1 MFKSL
6 IEKQL
11 FLKNNLNKS
20 LNLVKVSQIFCKKLS
35 TNSTLNVKQ
44 FESMIETEKKS
55 AKKYLLL
62 EDKCNIL
69 SKLNVE
75 NVSKLLDIKATDLW
89 KWSFGSHNCAL
100 IQFNKEIDVKNISN
114 RLGLNSNS
122 FPINT
127 RMISIDSV
135 PKNWFSENNCNQS
148 NDNSIKTL
156 SSKRDETLKVI
167 ESKNLYKTN
176 EEFLNFLLNDK
187 QLTELEIKLRFFVI
201 IQLEELLCNG
211 PFNKFVILPFG
222 SSLAGNYTLLLFV
235 CLIFYV
241 IKIFSQSLIILIAGL
256 GNSSSDLDLV
266 LITQSL
272 ASEKSLNYSCREL
285 LLERSENQKSL
296 EVIAD
301 IVNNFVPNFSLVSRI
316 LRARVPIIKF
326 NFDLAPIDVD
336 LSIEVSQ
343 NNSHHGF
350 VMASYLSLCHHL
362 HPCVRDLLLFI
373 RIWAKQHGI
382 NY

>member
-11 FLKNNLNKS
+11 LLKNNLNKS
-20 LNLVKVSQIFCKKLS
+20 LNLVKISQILCKKVS

-75 NVSKLLDIKATDLW
+75 NVSKLLDIKAIDLW

-114 RLGLNSNS
+114 RLGFNSNS
-122 FPINT
+122 FAINT

-135 PKNWFSENNCNQS
+135 PKKWFSENDCNES

-156 SSKRDETLKVI
+156 NSKRDETLKVI
-167 ESKNLYKTN
+167 ESKNFYKTN

-211 PFNKFVILPFG
+211 AFNKFVILPFG
-222 SSLAGNYTLLLFV
+222 SSLAGNYTLLWFV

-241 IKIFSQSLIILIAGL
+241 IKIFSQSLIILI
-256 GNSSSDLDLV
+256 D
-266 LITQSL
+266 
-272 ASEKSLNYSCREL
+272 CRF
-285 LLERSENQKSL
+285 R
-296 EVIAD
+296 
-301 IVNNFVPNFSLVSRI
+301 
-316 LRARVPIIKF
+316 
-326 NFDLAPIDVD
+326 
-336 LSIEVSQ
+336 
-343 NNSHHGF
+343 
-350 VMASYLSLCHHL
+350 
-362 HPCVRDLLLFI
+362 
-373 RIWAKQHGI
+373 
-382 NY
+382 

>member
-11 FLKNNLNKS
+11 LLRNNLNKS
-20 LNLVKVSQIFCKKLS
+20 LNLVKVSQILCKKVS

-75 NVSKLLDIKATDLW
+75 NVSKLLDIKAIDLW

-114 RLGLNSNS
+114 RLGFNSNS
-122 FPINT
+122 FAINT

-135 PKNWFSENNCNQS
+135 PKKWFSENNCNQS

-211 PFNKFVILPFG
+211 VFNKFVILPFG

-256 GNSSSDLDLV
+256 GNSGSDLDLV
-266 LITQSL
+266 LLTQSL
-272 ASEKSLNYSCREL
+272 ASQKSLNYSCREL

-350 VMASYLSLCHHL
+350 VMASYLSLCHQL
-362 HPCVRDLLLFI
+362 HSCVRDLLLFI